1 MLESRKEYKSLDVF
15 KFIFAFL
22 VVMIHAKPF
31 MDISEKTN
39 WFISNTIFNLA
50 VPFFFITS
58 GFLIFEKLKYIDTYE
73 EKKLAIKKYVI
84 RLLKMY
90 CIYSIIW
97 LPLKILGW
105 YTSGGIDSND
115 ILIWFKQFFLT
126 GKTGDALWY
135 LLAVTICAIV
145 VSVVTY
151 YGKKR
156 FVVLFIG
163 AGLLYTIGVLIS
175 SYYEIFSGI
184 FFVKWYYSI
193 FEGTENALL
202 EGLFLFVIGAGIS
215 NYSINLE
222 LKKVSLCFA
231 FSLLIMFGE
240 VFLVYT
246 FSKNY
251 NGTCKLFTL
260 PVVSALLF
268 LTIIQLP
275 ISWEGKR
282 CAKLRDYSTLIY
294 VSHCLFIRMIGIILG
309 ILKLHLSYSL
319 LFFLTSLFSL
329 SFAVA
334 VRHLAKVK
342 NYKIFK
348 LLY

>member
-1 MLESRKEYKSLDVF
+1 MERRKEYKSLDVF
-15 KFIFAFL
+15 KFIFALF

-31 MDISEKTN
+31 MDISETMN

-73 EKKLAIKKYVI
+73 EKKFAIKKYVI

-105 YTSGGIDSND
+105 YTSGKIDLND
-115 ILIWFKQFFLT
+115 ILIWIKDFFLT

-135 LLAVTICAIV
+135 LLAVAICAIV
-145 VSVVTY
+145 VFVVTY

-156 FVVLFIG
+156 FFVLFVG
-163 AGLLYTIGVLIS
+163 AGLFYTIGVLIS
-175 SYYEIFSGI
+175 SYYEIFSEI
-184 FFVKWYYSI
+184 VFVKWYYSV
-193 FEGTENALL
+193 FGGTENALF
-202 EGLFLFVIGAGIS
+202 EGLLLFIIGAGIS

-222 LKKVSLCFA
+222 LKKVLLCFA

-251 NGTCKLFTL
+251 NGTCNLFTL

-268 LTIIQLP
+268 LTIIQIP
-275 ISWEGKR
+275 ISGEGKR
-282 CAKLRDYSTLIY
+282 FAKLRDYSTLIY
-294 VSHCLFIRMIGIILG
+294 VSHCLFIRMIGIMSG

-319 LFFLTSLFSL
+319 LFILTSLLSL
-329 SFAVA
+329 SFAIV
-334 VRHLAKVK
+334 VRYLAKVK
-342 NYKIFK
+342 NYRLFK